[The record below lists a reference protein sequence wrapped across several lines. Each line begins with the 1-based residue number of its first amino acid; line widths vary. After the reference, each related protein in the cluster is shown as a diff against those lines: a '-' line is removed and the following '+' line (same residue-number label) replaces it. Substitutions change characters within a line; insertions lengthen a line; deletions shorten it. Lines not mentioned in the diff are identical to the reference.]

1 MAEHHEVKYGR
12 IYGVLL
18 FLLVVSILG
27 PEFGIVWVT
36 LVTAFGVAVVKAW
49 LVIENF
55 MHLKWER
62 RLMKWM
68 LGASLIVLLLFFF
81 GIAPDVMKHD
91 GHNWVNDAAI
101 AAVERGVGGEGAA
114 PEAGPELA
122 EEVPA
127 GTFSAST
134 AFNQACAACHGTA
147 GDGNGPAG
155 AALNPAPANFT
166 DPAFWAERDEERIVT
181 VIRDGAAAVGGSPL
195 MVPWRNTYND
205 EQIQALAEYV
215 MAFRPGG

>member
-27 PEFGIVWVT
+27 PEIGIVWVT

-101 AAVERGVGGEGAA
+101 AAVERGVGGEEAA

>member
-127 GTFSAST
+127 GTFSAPT

-155 AALNPAPANFT
+155 AALNPPPANFT
-166 DPAFWAERDEERIVT
+166 DPAFWAERDHERIVT

-205 EQIQALAEYV
+205 EQIQALADYV
-215 MAFRPGG
+215 MGFRPGG

>member
-36 LVTAFGVAVVKAW
+36 LVTAVGVAVVKAW

-114 PEAGPELA
+114 PEAGP
-122 EEVPA
+122 
-127 GTFSAST
+127 
-134 AFNQACAACHGTA
+134 
-147 GDGNGPAG
+147 
-155 AALNPAPANFT
+155 
-166 DPAFWAERDEERIVT
+166 
-181 VIRDGAAAVGGSPL
+181 
-195 MVPWRNTYND
+195 
-205 EQIQALAEYV
+205 
-215 MAFRPGG
+215 